1 MKTLKITTH
10 WTTQEAAQVYEALEL
25 LKTAIWESYGND
37 IRELYV
43 DIVHEQT
50 AVGEQ
55 FNDDMDF

>member
-10 WTTQEAAQVYEALEL
+10 WTTQEAAEVYQAIDL

-37 IRELYV
+37 IREMYKKIAQ
-43 DIVHEQT
+43 DQKEM
-50 AVGEQ
+50 GEQ

>member
-1 MKTLKITTH
+1 VKTLKITTH